1 MKAEKVPVLLGIVL
15 IILWGF
21 LIVWQADVL
30 GVSAGRLEEDARENQ
45 EIKNGWEVAQAV
57 NDDMC
62 AMLFYDEEKDDC
74 AYSIYLSREG
84 FSFGYFYRQG
94 GCDPYVT
101 DSVKGIVFED
111 KGIALLSMNED
122 GVCKIVVDNNEG
134 EKVISVDPEEPFAVV
149 LPADCGAITMYD
161 AQENIITLYDTYG
174 I

>member
-1 MKAEKVPVLLGIVL
+1 
-15 IILWGF
+15 
-21 LIVWQADVL
+21 
-30 GVSAGRLEEDARENQ
+30 
-45 EIKNGWEVAQAV
+45 
-57 NDDMC
+57 MC